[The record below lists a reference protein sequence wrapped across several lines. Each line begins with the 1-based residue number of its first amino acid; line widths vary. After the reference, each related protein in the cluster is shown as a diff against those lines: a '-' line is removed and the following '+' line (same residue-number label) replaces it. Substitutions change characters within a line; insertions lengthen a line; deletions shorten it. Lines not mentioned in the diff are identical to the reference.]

1 MRALQINTCK
11 YSATAKVFAFG
22 FLLITAEVSVFVST
36 ARSSFFDV
44 STRAVDS
51 PDPLKEAKEG
61 IEGDGSCPVLP
72 GDTPAEAVTANQ
84 SLLVALISFLLISIV
99 LLFIINVK
107 LPCVGHN
114 TNLFFCMCRSVISAV
129 KSLNSSGRRQ
139 MKNGTTNL
147 LCELMARQVYSNRAN
162 LPASCHFCGSKQA
175 TRGRGKGDFHFT
187 LYTFTLPASCCH
199 ISFRCDFS
207 RLHQM
212 KSLLTGYNRAE

>member
-175 TRGRGKGDFHFT
+175 TRGRGKGDFHFHSVC
-187 LYTFTLPASCCH
+187 LPASCFH